1 MEVDRVQIMRRGAV
15 TLMRQVDW
23 NRDSAADRVRARV
36 GEALQRFADQEAF
49 GIRPAHGDT
58 REGRAGARL
67 TSRNRLHTIL
77 SNLGG
82 TGARGTGVKTV
93 KYGSDRAEIILL
105 RIFVGELFREMPAKK
120 RTRILLNMAH
130 ALGPPGASPIQFK
143 PADSVALDEARALFA
158 ARLPELL
165 PPAEAP
171 REKTKRRRA

>member
-1 MEVDRVQIMRRGAV
+1 M
-15 TLMRQVDW
+15 
-23 NRDSAADRVRARV
+23 
-36 GEALQRFADQEAF
+36 
-49 GIRPAHGDT
+49 
-58 REGRAGARL
+58 
-67 TSRNRLHTIL
+67 
-77 SNLGG
+77 
-82 TGARGTGVKTV
+82 KTV